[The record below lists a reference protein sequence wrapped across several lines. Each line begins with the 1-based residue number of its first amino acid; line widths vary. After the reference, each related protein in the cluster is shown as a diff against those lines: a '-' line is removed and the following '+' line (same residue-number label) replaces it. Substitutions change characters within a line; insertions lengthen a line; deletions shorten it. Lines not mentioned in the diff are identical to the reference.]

1 MDRAVRRR
9 CSGCG
14 QRRCPRDRA
23 AARAVEPGQMVAIK
37 GTLTCHVMNATEL
50 HEMPGMSS
58 CGVRVTWVISTKVLG
73 SRRVVGAR
81 CSAAARAS

>member
-1 MDRAVRRR
+1 
-9 CSGCG
+9 
-14 QRRCPRDRA
+14 
-23 AARAVEPGQMVAIK
+23 MVAIM